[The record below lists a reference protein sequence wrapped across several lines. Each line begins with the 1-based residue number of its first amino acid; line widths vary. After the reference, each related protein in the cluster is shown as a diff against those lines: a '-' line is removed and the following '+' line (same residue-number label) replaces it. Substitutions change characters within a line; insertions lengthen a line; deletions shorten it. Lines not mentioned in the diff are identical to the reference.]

1 MRILFLFLIQFYSQ
15 EASNTTIIINK
26 TPLNDISSP
35 VEDAFMPLIIWQIGE
50 EDEDENNKGQNSSVV
65 LPHLDNICSHGRLAS
80 AKGQYVRIIRK
91 YIVYLNLRT

>member
-15 EASNTTIIINK
+15 EASNTTIIINE

-35 VEDAFMPLIIWQIGE
+35 VEDALVPSIIWQVGE
-50 EDEDENNKGQNSSVV
+50 EDEYENSKGQNSSVA
-65 LPHLDNICSHGRLAS
+65 LPRLDHGGYHGRFAS
-80 AKGQYVRIIRK
+80 AKNQFARIIRK